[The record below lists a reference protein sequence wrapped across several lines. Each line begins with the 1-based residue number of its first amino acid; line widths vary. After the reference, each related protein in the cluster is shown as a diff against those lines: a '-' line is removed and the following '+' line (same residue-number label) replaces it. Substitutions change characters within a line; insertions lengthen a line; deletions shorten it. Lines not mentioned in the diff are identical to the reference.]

1 MSRLARHARSVTAV
15 AAIIATTLRRGIGL
29 LSAIACLS
37 FAPALWAQATIS
49 APALSLS
56 NAFGD
61 VSKMVSMP
69 ALSLTNAVGD
79 SNKTVSMPALS
90 LSNAFGDN
98 TKAISM
104 PALSLSNAVGDS
116 TKTVSMPALSL
127 SNAFGDNTK
136 AISMPALSLSNAVGD
151 STKTV
156 SMPALSL
163 TNTFGDNTKTI
174 ATPALSLTNAFGDAA
189 RIISMPALSLTN
201 AFASSIKDLLLPPLQ
216 LTAVGSNL
224 PLTTAATT
232 TPNIPNIP
240 TTPGNFSATLVRVTG
255 TAANNSV
262 NPFEPSGLEVAVNV
276 ALGRS
281 VTGANLTP
289 SQIVALAPIGGFG
302 VGGSSGN
309 NSRRTLTITSGTLQS
324 VQLGKTFKPLIVQV
338 KLGNGS
344 AAVRVPVTFTLPV
357 TGATASL
364 GPRRVILPVLTDS
377 NGVATLPDLIAVG
390 QAGAFRVLVSTPA
403 STAPVYFELSNTP
416 DGAPTLRLLA
426 GSPQS
431 AIINSDFVTALKV
444 RVTDTANNPVM
455 NAAVKFTAPSTPAT
469 ATFAGMSSATF
480 VTDASGVAT
489 TSLLHAGSVVGAYPV
504 AATLVGGAAAVN
516 FSFTNTAGAP
526 ASIELDS
533 STVSGTPQ
541 STIVAARFANALRVV
556 VRDVAGNPVPNTVVS
571 FTAPASG
578 ASMQFNGSHTAR
590 LNTGADGIASLSGAA
605 ANNIVGSYNVVA
617 TVAGITAG
625 VAFALTNRADVP
637 ATITATSGTPQSA
650 RIGELF
656 QTPMTAT
663 VRDRFGNLLAGVA
676 VSFRVTPLTGQL
688 AQGNFSGANIV
699 IVNTDSM
706 GVANAPAFRAN
717 TALGMHEVLATVTSI
732 GIPAH
737 FLFTNIVGVPALIV
751 ADGGDNQTAI
761 INTSFIAGLAVKVF
775 DAQRNL
781 VPGVVVTF
789 TAPPMSASAIFGT
802 SSGINTN
809 VASVTTDANG
819 RAISP
824 IPVANGS
831 PNLYYVEASFAGGAA
846 PARFLLTN
854 LPQPMPTITLQS
866 GNGQS
871 AAVGTSYSIP
881 LSVAVRQSNGSPASN
896 IAVSFTAP
904 ASGPGVAFGGLG
916 GAPNVTVLTDG
927 SGVATAPT
935 AFANALGGSFVVTA
949 TAVNIGSV
957 NFNLTNT
964 SLPIPASVA
973 IYSGSGQ
980 TTNINTV
987 FGQPMRAIVRNAA
1000 NAPVA
1005 GVTVSFI
1012 APGSGASGL
1021 FGLVLGG
1028 NGVTDAAGIA
1038 TAPSFA
1044 ANGITGTYTVVAS
1057 VMGLS
1062 TPANFMMTNGVVAG
1076 PPASVSVFAGS
1087 GQFAKVGTAYATT
1100 MKAVVR
1106 DGSNNP
1112 ASGVTVI
1119 FTAPSSGA
1127 SGIFSAT
1134 GMFGTTNTFATTDA
1148 AGVATIPASF
1158 YANATTGS
1166 FDVVATVAGIAT
1178 PALFNLTNQPAASTF
1193 ALSIID
1199 GNNQTQ
1205 TEFGSFACLK
1215 VLVTNTALMLP
1226 APAIDVT
1233 FSAPTA
1239 LGIFN
1244 GAGAQA
1250 MTVQTDGAGVAL
1262 VCDLTAN
1269 RNVGAYAVTAS
1280 SPGATQVSF
1289 NETVTAGVQ
1298 DLSLNFL
1305 AGGSLFSGGGASVR
1319 LINNWNNPVSG
1330 LTVNFRSSAGMSD
1343 CQFTGNT
1350 LSATAVTNAAGQ
1362 AGVSFR
1368 CSETGPHFF
1377 SVSVLGGRFFETTTA
1392 TIGP

>member
-1 MSRLARHARSVTAV
+1 
-15 AAIIATTLRRGIGL
+15 
-29 LSAIACLS
+29 
-37 FAPALWAQATIS
+37 
-49 APALSLS
+49 
-56 NAFGD
+56 
-61 VSKMVSMP
+61 
-69 ALSLTNAVGD
+69 
-79 SNKTVSMPALS
+79 
-90 LSNAFGDN
+90 
-98 TKAISM
+98 
-104 PALSLSNAVGDS
+104 
-116 TKTVSMPALSL
+116 
-127 SNAFGDNTK
+127 
-136 AISMPALSLSNAVGD
+136 
-151 STKTV
+151 
-156 SMPALSL
+156 
-163 TNTFGDNTKTI
+163 
-174 ATPALSLTNAFGDAA
+174 
-189 RIISMPALSLTN
+189 
-201 AFASSIKDLLLPPLQ
+201 
-216 LTAVGSNL
+216 
-224 PLTTAATT
+224 
-232 TPNIPNIP
+232 
-240 TTPGNFSATLVRVTG
+240 
-255 TAANNSV
+255 
-262 NPFEPSGLEVAVNV
+262 
-276 ALGRS
+276 
-281 VTGANLTP
+281 
-289 SQIVALAPIGGFG
+289 
-302 VGGSSGN
+302 
-309 NSRRTLTITSGTLQS
+309 
-324 VQLGKTFKPLIVQV
+324 
-338 KLGNGS
+338 
-344 AAVRVPVTFTLPV
+344 
-357 TGATASL
+357 
-364 GPRRVILPVLTDS
+364 
-377 NGVATLPDLIAVG
+377 
-390 QAGAFRVLVSTPA
+390 
-403 STAPVYFELSNTP
+403 
-416 DGAPTLRLLA
+416 
-426 GSPQS
+426 
-431 AIINSDFVTALKV
+431 
-444 RVTDTANNPVM
+444 
-455 NAAVKFTAPSTPAT
+455 
-469 ATFAGMSSATF
+469 
-480 VTDASGVAT
+480 
-489 TSLLHAGSVVGAYPV
+489 
-504 AATLVGGAAAVN
+504 
-516 FSFTNTAGAP
+516 
-526 ASIELDS
+526 
-533 STVSGTPQ
+533 
-541 STIVAARFANALRVV
+541 
-556 VRDVAGNPVPNTVVS
+556 
-571 FTAPASG
+571 
-578 ASMQFNGSHTAR
+578 MQFNGSHTAR
-590 LNTGADGIASLSGAA
+590 LNTGADGVASLSGAA

-617 TVAGITAG
+617 TVAGVTAG
-625 VAFALTNRADVP
+625 VSFALTNRADVP

-761 INTSFIAGLAVKVF
+761 INTSFSAGLAVKVF

-802 SSGINTN
+802 SSGTNTN
-809 VASVTTDANG
+809 VARVTTDANG
-819 RAISP
+819 RAVSP

-871 AAVGTSYSIP
+871 AAVGTSYSMP

-896 IAVSFTAP
+896 IAVSFNGP
-904 ASGPGVAFGGLG
+904 SSGPGVAFGGMVG
-916 GAPNVTVLTDG
+916 TSNVSVMTDG
-927 SGVATAPT
+927 SGVAATPVV
-935 AFANALGGSFVVTA
+935 FANAFGGSFAVTA
-949 TAVNIGSV
+949 TAAGIGSV

-1000 NAPVA
+1000 NAPVS

-1044 ANGITGTYTVVAS
+1044 ANSITGTYTVVAS
-1057 VMGLS
+1057 VTGLA
-1062 TPANFMMTNGVVAG
+1062 TPANFIMTNGVVAG
-1076 PPASVSVFAGS
+1076 PPASVTVFAGS

-1112 ASGVTVI
+1112 VAGVSVI

-1127 SGIFSAT
+1127 SGIFSAN
-1134 GMFGTTNTFATTDA
+1134 GVAGTTNTFATTDA

-1166 FDVVATVAGIAT
+1166 FDVVAAVAGIAI

-1193 ALSIID
+1193 ALSIIG

-1205 TEFGSFACLK
+1205 TEFGTFLCLK

-1244 GAGAQA
+1244 DGPAQA
-1250 MTVQTDGAGVAL
+1250 ITVQTDGAGVAS

-1280 SPGATQVSF
+1280 SPSATQVSF

-1330 LTVNFRSSAGMSD
+1330 LTVSFDSSAGMSG
-1343 CQFTGNT
+1343 CYFTGNT

-1368 CSETGPHFF
+1368 CSETGPHGF
-1377 SVSVLGGRFFETTTA
+1377 SVSLLGGRFFESTTA
-1392 TIGP
+1392 SIGP

>member
-1 MSRLARHARSVTAV
+1 MNRLACPVGFV
-15 AAIIATTLRRGIGL
+15 IASRLRRGIFL
-29 LSAIACLS
+29 LSAIAGLACTN
-37 FAPALWAQATIS
+37 ALWAQPAT
-49 APALSLS
+49 ATMATPALSLS

-61 VSKMVSMP
+61 SNKTISMP
-69 ALSLTNAVGD
+69 ALSLTNAFGD
-79 SNKTVSMPALS
+79 S
-90 LSNAFGDN
+90 
-98 TKAISM
+98 I
-104 PALSLSNAVGDS
+104 
-116 TKTVSMPALSL
+116 
-127 SNAFGDNTK
+127 
-136 AISMPALSLSNAVGD
+136 
-151 STKTV
+151 
-156 SMPALSL
+156 
-163 TNTFGDNTKTI
+163 KTI
-174 ATPALSLTNAFGDAA
+174 ATPALSLTNSFGDATKM
-189 RIISMPALSLTN
+189 ISMPALALSN
-201 AFASSIKDLLLPPLQ
+201 AFAGVMKDVLLPPLQ
-216 LTAVGSNL
+216 LTAAGID
-224 PLTTAATT
+224 TTASHLPPTTT
-232 TPNIPNIP
+232 TPNIPVA
-240 TTPGNFSATLVRVTG
+240 PGNFSATLVRVTG

-324 VQLGKTFKPLIVQV
+324 AQLGKTFKPLMVQV

-377 NGVATLPDLIAVG
+377 NGVATLPDLIAIG

-431 AIINSDFVTALKV
+431 AIINTDFVTALRV

-455 NAAVKFTAPSTPAT
+455 NVDVKFTTPSSPAAAT
-469 ATFAGMSSATF
+469 ATFAGMSGATF

-489 TSLLHAGSVVGAYPV
+489 TSLLHAGSVIGAYAV
-504 AATLVGGAAAVN
+504 SASIVGGVAPVSFN
-516 FSFTNTAGAP
+516 FTNTAGAP
-526 ASIELDS
+526 ASIEIDS

-541 STIVAARFANALRVV
+541 STVVAARFANALRVL

-571 FTAPASG
+571 YIAPASG
-578 ASMQFNGSHTAR
+578 ASLQLSAGNTVRMS
-590 LNTGADGIASLSGAA
+590 TGADGIASLPNAT
-605 ANNIVGSYNVVA
+605 ANNIAGSYNVMA
-617 TVAGITAG
+617 TVSGVTAG

-637 ATITATSGTPQSA
+637 ATIDATSGTPQSA

-663 VRDRFGNLLAGVA
+663 VRDRFNNRLAGVA

-737 FLFTNIVGVPALIV
+737 FSFTNIVGVPALIV
-751 ADGGDNQTAI
+751 ADGGDNQAAI
-761 INTSFIAGLAVKVF
+761 INTSFSAGLAVKVF

-802 SSGINTN
+802 SSGTNTN
-809 VASVTTDANG
+809 VTRVTTDENG
-819 RAISP
+819 RAVSP
-824 IPVANGS
+824 MPVANGS

-854 LPQPMPTITLQS
+854 LPQPMPTILLGS
-866 GNGQS
+866 GSGQS
-871 AAVGTSYSIP
+871 AAVSTRYAIP
-881 LSVAVRQSNGSPASN
+881 LSVTVRQSNGSPALN
-896 IAVSFTAP
+896 ISVSFTAP
-904 ASGPGVAFGGLG
+904 ASGPGVAFGGVG

-935 AFANALGGSFVVTA
+935 AFANALAGSFVVTA

-980 TTNINTV
+980 TTNTNTL
-987 FGQPMRAIVRNAA
+987 FGQPMQAIVRNAA

-1044 ANGITGTYTVVAS
+1044 ANSITGTYTVVAS
-1057 VMGLS
+1057 VMGLA
-1062 TPANFMMTNGVVAG
+1062 TPANFIMTNGVVAG
-1076 PPASVSVFAGS
+1076 LPASVSVFAGN
-1087 GQFAKVGTAYATT
+1087 GQFAKVNTAYATT
-1100 MKAVVR
+1100 MKAIVR
-1106 DGSNNP
+1106 DASNNP
-1112 ASGVTVI
+1112 ISGVTVI

-1127 SGIFSAT
+1127 SGIFSAN
-1134 GMFGTTNTFATTDA
+1134 GIFGTLNTFATTDA

-1158 YANATTGS
+1158 YANAITGS

-1178 PALFNLTNQPAASTF
+1178 PAFFNLTNQVGTALIT
-1193 ALSIID
+1193 LSIVS

-1205 TEFGSFACLK
+1205 TEFGSFSCLK
-1215 VLVTNTALMLP
+1215 VLVTNTALMVAVP
-1226 APAIDVT
+1226 EFDVI

-1239 LGIFN
+1239 LGIFS
-1244 GAGAQA
+1244 GIGAQTI
-1250 MTVQTDGAGVAL
+1250 TVKSDGSGVAS
-1262 VCDLTAN
+1262 VCDLTAD
-1269 RNVGAYAVTAS
+1269 RNVGAYVVSVST
-1280 SPGATQVSF
+1280 PATVQVLNF
-1289 NETVTAGVQ
+1289 NEVVTAGTG

-1305 AGGSLFSGGGASVR
+1305 AGGSLFSGGGASVS
-1319 LINNWNNPVSG
+1319 LVNNWSNPVSG
-1330 LTVNFRSSAGMSD
+1330 LTVSFGSSPGMSG
-1343 CQFTGNT
+1343 CRFTGNT

-1362 AGVSFR
+1362 AGASFR
-1368 CSETGPHFF
+1368 CSEAGPHGF
-1377 SVSVLGGRFFETTTA
+1377 SVSILGGRFFESTTA
-1392 TIGP
+1392 SIGP

>member
-1 MSRLARHARSVTAV
+1 
-15 AAIIATTLRRGIGL
+15 
-29 LSAIACLS
+29 
-37 FAPALWAQATIS
+37 
-49 APALSLS
+49 
-56 NAFGD
+56 
-61 VSKMVSMP
+61 
-69 ALSLTNAVGD
+69 
-79 SNKTVSMPALS
+79 
-90 LSNAFGDN
+90 
-98 TKAISM
+98 
-104 PALSLSNAVGDS
+104 
-116 TKTVSMPALSL
+116 
-127 SNAFGDNTK
+127 
-136 AISMPALSLSNAVGD
+136 
-151 STKTV
+151 
-156 SMPALSL
+156 MPALSL
-163 TNTFGDNTKTI
+163 TNTFGDNSKTI
-174 ATPALSLTNAFGDAA
+174 VTSALSLTNAFGNAA
-189 RIISMPALSLTN
+189 KIISMPALSLTN
-201 AFASSIKDLLLPPLQ
+201 AFASSIRDILLPPLQ

-224 PLTTAATT
+224 PPTATATT
-232 TPNIPNIP
+232 TPNIPVA
-240 TTPGNFSATLVRVTG
+240 PGNFSATLVRVTG

-324 VQLGKTFKPLIVQV
+324 AQLGKTFKPLIVQV

-377 NGVATLPDLIAVG
+377 NGVATLPDLIAIG

-455 NAAVKFTAPSTPAT
+455 NVAVKFTTPSSPAAAT

-489 TSLLHAGSVVGAYPV
+489 TSLLHAGSVIGAYAV
-504 AATLVGGAAAVN
+504 SATIVGGAAAVN

-578 ASMQFNGSHTAR
+578 ASMQFNGSHSAR
-590 LNTGADGIASLSGAA
+590 LNTGADGIASLSGAT

-617 TVAGITAG
+617 TVAGVTVG
-625 VAFALTNRADVP
+625 VSFALTNRADVP

-751 ADGGDNQTAI
+751 ADGGDNQAAI
-761 INTSFIAGLAVKVF
+761 INTSFSAGLAVKVF

-819 RAISP
+819 RAVSP

-854 LPQPMPTITLQS
+854 LPQPMPTILLGS
-866 GNGQS
+866 GSGQS
-871 AAVGTSYSIP
+871 AAVNTLYAIP
-881 LSVAVRQSNGSPASN
+881 LSVTVRQSNGSPASN

-904 ASGPGVAFGGLG
+904 ASGPGVAFGGVG
-916 GAPNVTVLTDG
+916 GTPNVTVLTDG

-1000 NAPVA
+1000 NAPVS

-1044 ANGITGTYTVVAS
+1044 ANGFTGTYTVVAS
-1057 VMGLS
+1057 VTGLA

-1100 MKAVVR
+1100 MKAIVR

-1112 ASGVTVI
+1112 VAGVSVI

-1193 ALSIID
+1193 ALSIIG

-1205 TEFGSFACLK
+1205 TEFGTFLCLK

-1244 GAGAQA
+1244 GAGAQDV
-1250 MTVQTDGAGVAL
+1250 TVQSDGTGVAL
-1262 VCDLTAN
+1262 VCDLTAD

-1280 SPGATQVSF
+1280 SPSATQVSF

-1392 TIGP
+1392 SIGP